1 MFGDFDLVVFL
12 RDFFRELGLSNRLSV
27 FPETVIIVLIVGV
40 LSWLSFMNL
49 GSGYSRILQAMI
61 SNY

>member
-1 MFGDFDLVVFL
+1 MLGDFDVFL